1 MLLRE
6 KSSTKKRSLGKW
18 WTCFQKNDDNKRKL
32 LINSLKEKDL
42 HESFK
47 TFGFSE
53 ELR

>member
-1 MLLRE
+1 MFAM
-6 KSSTKKRSLGKW
+6 K
-18 WTCFQKNDDNKRKL
+18 F
-32 LINSLKEKDL
+32 INSLKEKDL